1 KFSRFV
7 SRLRYK
13 FTQLFTKMLEKQLSL
28 KGIMTVEEFAL
39 VGPELV
45 YDFSR
50 DNYFTE
56 LKDTEMAMS
65 RMNAA
70 RQAQDMVGK
79 YYSQSWV
86 RKMILQQSDDDIEQ
100 MDREINDE
108 FNSGDVRWQNP
119 LSLQQTMLAPPEQGE
134 GPEPG
139 TDEFEAQAQ
148 EHENLKRIANAK
160 SRYDLLKKKKNKSL
174 ADVAELHSVAQ
185 ITARNK

>member
-56 LKDTEMAMS
+56 LKDTEM
-65 RMNAA
+65 
-70 RQAQDMVGK
+70 DK
-79 YYSQSWV
+79 
-86 RKMILQQSDDDIEQ
+86 
-100 MDREINDE
+100 EINDE

-134 GPEPG
+134 GPTPG